1 MVAAPTGTAAQA
13 GTVVVGATTG
23 CSTAVAPAP
32 TLSTVQTRFIP
43 GPIEPFGVA
52 ISPDSGHAF
61 VTDAVGALYGYTI
74 SQSGLVSER
83 VGSFRNQSLLGL
95 ALTRDGRY
103 LIAAEGGGAT
113 VFNVARIEQPGSKS
127 SSWILGRLRSHGQ
140 GAIEAAVSPDGNY
153 VFVTLEYSNELA
165 VFNLKH
171 AEAHGFHHSD
181 LVGYV
186 PLGVAPVGIVISPNG
201 RYIYV
206 TSEASSPASSEGTLS
221 AIDLSQAEDAPSHA
235 VVSTVWAGCS
245 PVRVVATRTSVYVTA
260 RGSDAILS
268 FSAKDLVSHPKAA
281 LVNAVQVGAAPVG
294 LALVNHDDTLVIADS
309 NRFASPGAGASLA
322 VVIVGRGHRLRLAGY
337 VGSGSFP
344 RDMAAVPNGSELIV
358 SNFGSGQVE
367 TVDVSGL
374 P

>member
-1 MVAAPTGTAAQA
+1 MAL
-13 GTVVVGATTG
+13 
-23 CSTAVAPAP
+23 AP
-32 TLSTVQTRFIP
+32 TLSTVQTRFIS

-52 ISPDSGHAF
+52 ITPDSGHAF
-61 VTDAVGALYGYTI
+61 VADAVGALYGYTI
-74 SQSGLVSER
+74 GQSGLVSER
-83 VGSFRNQSLLGL
+83 VGLFRNESLLGL

-103 LIAAEGGGAT
+103 LIAAEGSGAT

-140 GAIEAAVSPDGNY
+140 GSIEAAVSPDGTY

-165 VFNLKH
+165 VFSLKD
-171 AEAHGFHHSD
+171 AKAHGFHHSD

-186 PLGVAPVGIVISPNG
+186 PLGVAPVGIAISPNG

-206 TSEASSPASSEGTLS
+206 TSEASSPTSNEGTLS
-221 AIDLSQAEDAPSHA
+221 TIDLSQAEHAPSHST
-235 VVSTVWAGCS
+235 VSTVWAGCS
-245 PVRVVATRTSVYVTA
+245 PVRVVATRTTVYVTA
-260 RGSDAILS
+260 RGSDAILT
-268 FSAKDLVSHPKAA
+268 FSARALVSHSKTA

-309 NRFASPGAGASLA
+309 NRFTSPGAGASLA
-322 VVIVGRGHRLRLAGY
+322 VVTLGSGNHLQLAGY

-344 RDMAAVPNGSELIV
+344 RDMTATPNGSALIV

-367 TVDVSGL
+367 TVDVKDL